1 MAKPIKPGFVI
12 TNEPGIY
19 FIPALIEKWEKEKI
33 NTEFINFDKV
43 KDYLDFGGVRLEDD
57 ILVTESGAKNLGK
70 KGIPIT
76 IRLSHAS

>member
-1 MAKPIKPGFVI
+1 MG
-12 TNEPGIY
+12 
-19 FIPALIEKWEKEKI
+19 KEKI

-70 KGIPIT
+70 KRIPIT
-76 IRLSHAS
+76 IDELENIVGK